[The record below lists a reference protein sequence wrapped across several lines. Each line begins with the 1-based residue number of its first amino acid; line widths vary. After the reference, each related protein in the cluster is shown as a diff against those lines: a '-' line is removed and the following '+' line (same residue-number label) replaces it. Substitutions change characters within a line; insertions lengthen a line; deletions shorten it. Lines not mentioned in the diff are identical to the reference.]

1 MSWDL
6 TTIEGLQI
14 VKLTISGTVSG
25 QELLD
30 AAAARIDFG
39 KEHNAT
45 QFIIDATDMDAPE
58 STTTA
63 VHDIP
68 TRVYSEKNFNR
79 RCHIAVITPVRPE
92 SRWITQFYEDICVN
106 RGWRVETFSSSDDA
120 VNWLQRSTPL
130 AE

>member
-6 TTIEGLQI
+6 RIIEGLQI
-14 VKLTISGTVSG
+14 VKLTITGTVSD

-30 AAAARIDFG
+30 APAARIDFG
-39 KEHNAT
+39 LEHDAT
-45 QFIIDATDMDAPE
+45 RFIIDATDMDAPE

-79 RCHIAVITPVRPE
+79 LCHIAVVAPIRPE

-106 RGWRVETFSSSDDA
+106 RGWRVETFNDADDA
-120 VNWLQRSTPL
+120 LNWLQRSKPL
-130 AE
+130 EE